1 VVGGSNPLAPTKEIK
16 ALQATLVGPFSL
28 AAVFPPRARAPRR
41 VGVLLCLPELDH
53 SEDVGMGVM
62 PNTSLQD
69 GRTVARYAE
78 DSPRRERLYR
88 GISLLALALRFTG
101 FAGIAAQAV
110 TV

>member
-1 VVGGSNPLAPTKEIK
+1 
-16 ALQATLVGPFSL
+16 
-28 AAVFPPRARAPRR
+28 
-41 VGVLLCLPELDH
+41 
-53 SEDVGMGVM
+53 MGVM